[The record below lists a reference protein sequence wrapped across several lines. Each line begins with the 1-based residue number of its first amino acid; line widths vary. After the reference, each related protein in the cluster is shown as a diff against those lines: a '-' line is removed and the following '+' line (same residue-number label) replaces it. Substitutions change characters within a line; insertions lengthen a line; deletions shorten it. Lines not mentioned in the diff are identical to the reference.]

1 MRCKLLALLMLGC
14 CCAEVGAIC
23 LPETRARVEKMMA
36 EAEQPY
42 ELYFTELCARN
53 YSGIQAPLQWCAT
66 YEDGSHDQFDR
77 TEDYARTRSLALR
90 DIMLDVTTTAEQ
102 KAASY
107 AQLLVAH
114 PELAEEWMENLLLEY
129 YLADKEVS
137 GLLSPIQHNRAELLR
152 MAEQVFCTP
161 GINWDATGAN
171 KLTAAGILF
180 RFVMAAPDCEPIA
193 DLYCRYAGFDE
204 TCCLRDHP
212 AIALAVMAD
221 CPQAVQLLLE
231 RGHVSPEM
239 AVYCVKCMF
248 ESHSTE
254 QSAQKIAFD
263 YCVDFYASNNSKY
276 THRLNLDTPLR
287 LRGKVHGQKILSCL
301 LPLLPP
307 ELESAYPAAAVVSGF
322 TVQAA
327 YPALQKMC
335 PALLHPVVPRKKQVL
350 DEVDDAEAVAEPEDE
365 EDIAP
370 DEEPWPDL
378 SQWTACSEAEAEQIV
393 ARLRV
398 LLQADAV
405 DSVYCAVTDAKNER
419 MMREQQEMFDAAC
432 KLYAYIACHK
442 CLPACVQP
450 DDRVNALFE
459 DVPVMDEPEAETPED
474 EVPHRYTQ
482 AEAYEFAYNAC
493 DVLEDKW
500 VEKWM
505 SLLQEQARLVD
516 IAVPLQLQGNETE
529 VRISVSAANPRHV
542 LGVQYAGAAGQG
554 GKAAWAPVLRF
565 VQWVPVGASAVATID
580 ADLEHPV
587 IICGDP
593 SSFADAG
600 RWVAPLPNVV
610 AHLGKHVRCVGYKDD
625 YGRDVW
631 PLTLYTEA
639 FAPDGTVAE
648 GAEGS
653 ELPTRP
659 VRVIVELIP

>member
-23 LPETRARVEKMMA
+23 LPEESARVEKMMA

-42 ELYFTELCARN
+42 EIYFTELCARN
-53 YSGIQAPLQWCAT
+53 YCGIQAPLQWCAT
-66 YEDGSHDQFDR
+66 YEDGSHDQFDS

-102 KAASY
+102 KAVAY
-107 AQLLVAH
+107 AQLLVEH

-129 YLADKEVS
+129 YLADKGGS

-161 GINWDATGAN
+161 GINWDTVGGN
-171 KLTAAGILF
+171 QLTPAGILF
-180 RFVMAAPDCEPIA
+180 RFVMAAPACEPIA
-193 DLYCRYAGFDE
+193 DLFCRYAVFDE
-204 TCCLRDHP
+204 TNALRDYP

-221 CPQAVQLLLE
+221 CPQAVRLLLA
-231 RGHVSPEM
+231 RGHVSPQL
-239 AVYCVKCMF
+239 AVHCVKGMF
-248 ESHSTE
+248 DSHGC
-254 QSAQKIAFD
+254 QKSAQNIAFD
-263 YCVDFYASNNSKY
+263 YCSRFYRSNNINY
-276 THRLNLDTPLR
+276 TNRLNLQTPTTLR
-287 LRGKVHGQKILSCL
+287 AKVHGQEILKLL
-301 LPLLPP
+301 LPLLPQ
-307 ELESAYPAAAVVSGF
+307 EVWSAHPAAPVAGDF
-322 TVQAA
+322 TVQPA

-335 PALLHPVVPRKKQVL
+335 PALLHPLVCRKAPQTDAAA
-350 DEVDDAEAVAEPEDE
+350 DEAELAEPEDE
-365 EDIAP
+365 ADFAGDDEPLP
-370 DEEPWPDL
+370 DGEHLP
-378 SQWTACSEAEAEQIV
+378 ACTDADAECAV
-393 ARLRV
+393 ACIRN
-398 LLQADAV
+398 LLQAEAV
-405 DSVYCAVTDAKNER
+405 DSVYTAVPDANNER
-419 MMREQQEMFDAAC
+419 MQLELQKMYDAAYKLYGYVVCRKALPVCIQQEDGMFAVLADVAAADDAPGGGDTRA
-432 KLYAYIACHK
+432 
-442 CLPACVQP
+442 
-450 DDRVNALFE
+450 D
-459 DVPVMDEPEAETPED
+459 
-474 EVPHRYTQ
+474 
-482 AEAYEFAYNAC
+482 AC
-493 DVLEDKW
+493 DFACDACSELEEKW
-500 VEKWM
+500 VEKWQ
-505 SLLQEQARLVD
+505 SLLRAQTRLVD
-516 IAVPLQLQGNETE
+516 IAVPLQLQGHETE

-580 ADLEHPV
+580 ADLAHPV

-600 RWVAPLPNVV
+600 RWVVPLPNVV

-631 PLTLYTEA
+631 PLILYTEA

>member
-23 LPETRARVEKMMA
+23 LPEERARVEKMMA

-90 DIMLDVTTTAEQ
+90 SVMLDADTTAEQ

-231 RGHVSPEM
+231 RGHASPEM

-248 ESHSTE
+248 KSHSTE
-254 QSAQKIAFD
+254 QSAQEIAFD

-276 THRLNLDTPLR
+276 THRLNLDTPLH

-307 ELESAYPAAAVVSGF
+307 ELESAYPAAAVVGEF

-335 PALLHPVVPRKKQVL
+335 PALLHPVVPQKKQVL
-350 DEVDDAEAVAEPEDE
+350 DEVGDAEAVAEPEDE
-365 EDIAP
+365 EDMAP
-370 DEEPWPDL
+370 DEEPQPDL

-419 MMREQQEMFDAAC
+419 MMRERQEMFDAAC

-474 EVPHRYTQ
+474 GEAHRYTQ

-516 IAVPLQLQGNETE
+516 IAVALELYGNETE
-529 VRISVSAANPRHV
+529 VRIAVAAAHPQQV
-542 LGVQYAGAAGQG
+542 LGVRYVRAEGQAGAVCR
-554 GKAAWAPVLRF
+554 KPVLRF
-565 VQWVPVGASAVATID
+565 IQWVPLGASAWATID
-580 ADLEHPV
+580 AALDFPV
-587 IICGDP
+587 ILCGDP
-593 SSFADAG
+593 DTLPVDG
-600 RWVAPLPNVV
+600 RCLWSEQDMV
-610 AHLGKHVRCVGYKDD
+610 AHLGKHVRCVGYKTD
-625 YGRDVW
+625 YQRDAH
-631 PLTLYTEA
+631 PYITYTDA
-639 FAPDGTVAE
+639 FAPDGTEAE